1 MPLNVVRHEA
11 EHLYARQPAAALGA
25 VQAVLRLHRAE
36 ELSIE
41 RVRKASGLSKNE
53 FHAMRYLLQA
63 QREQREMGPKDLI
76 VMLGLSSASVTKIV
90 DHLVELGHLDRAPHK
105 TDRRAWI
112 LRPTEAGARN
122 IEDSY
127 GNFHL
132 SVVESMEGLSD
143 ADAAVVEKVLAD
155 VIARLEAAD
164 QVEPSPG
171 S

>member
-1 MPLNVVRHEA
+1 MPLNVVRHES

-36 ELSIE
+36 EVSIE

-63 QREQREMGPKDLI
+63 QREHREMGPKDLI

-90 DHLVELGHLDRAPHK
+90 DRLVDLGHLDRSPHK

-112 LRPTEAGARN
+112 LRPTEAGANN
-122 IEDSY
+122 IEESY

-132 SVVESMEGLSD
+132 SVVEAMEGLSP
-143 ADAAVVEKVLAD
+143 ADAAVVEKALSE
-155 VIARLEAAD
+155 VIERLESAD
-164 QVEPSPG
+164 RQ
-171 S
+171 